1 MTTAKNLNPKN
12 VKDNDFDLIQ
22 SINSGRVDKFHDLV
36 KRYEQKLYN
45 FSLRMCRD
53 HHDAEDMVQE
63 TFLNV
68 FRYLKGFRYET
79 KFKNWLYKIA
89 ASTCIKKRRKSKF
102 APERE
107 LSLDEFRPNE
117 EAEAPDQVPEWALMP
132 LDKVLNEE
140 LAGAINKG
148 ILSIPK
154 KYRMVIVLRDI
165 EGFSTAETAQILN
178 ISPANVKVRLHR
190 ARLYRKKL
198 VANQCK
204 HLCLQFI
211 FQIFYKRESPVGHS
225 SFAELGYSRGF
236 LSLFVS

>member
-1 MTTAKNLNPKN
+1 MTTAKNSNPKN

-53 HHDAEDMVQE
+53 HRDAEDMVQE

-79 KFKNWLYKIA
+79 KFKNWLYKVA

-102 APERE
+102 APEKE
-107 LSLDEFRPNE
+107 LSLDDFRPSE
-117 EAEAPDQVPEWALMP
+117 DAAPPDQVPEWALMP
-132 LDKVLNEE
+132 LDKLLNEE
-140 LAGAINKG
+140 LAGAINRG

-165 EGFSTAETAQILN
+165 EGFSTSETAQILN
-178 ISPANVKVRLHR
+178 ISVANVKVRLHR
-190 ARLYRKKL
+190 ARLYL
-198 VANQCK
+198 
-204 HLCLQFI
+204 
-211 FQIFYKRESPVGHS
+211 REQ
-225 SFAELGYSRGF
+225 LKGYF
-236 LSLFVS
+236 ENEQ